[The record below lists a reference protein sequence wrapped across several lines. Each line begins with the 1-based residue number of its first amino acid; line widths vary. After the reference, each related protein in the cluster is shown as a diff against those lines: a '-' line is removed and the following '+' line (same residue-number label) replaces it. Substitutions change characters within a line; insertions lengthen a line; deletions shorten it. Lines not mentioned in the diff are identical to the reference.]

1 MVVEFLIRPND
12 VVENRGG
19 GGREGQQLL
28 SEKGRMLE
36 KMAERVVVLPGRGE
50 LSQRRAGA
58 ARLLQFCQRESPR
71 GGGEGEGE
79 GGCLPLRLRE
89 GGTGLCCAASVLREY
104 CLGL

>member
-36 KMAERVVVLPGRGE
+36 KMAERVVVLDRK
-50 LSQRRAGA
+50 
-58 ARLLQFCQRESPR
+58 
-71 GGGEGEGE
+71 
-79 GGCLPLRLRE
+79 
-89 GGTGLCCAASVLREY
+89 SVV
-104 CLGL
+104 